1 MNDWYNDPPDDQEPP
16 EWYMAL
22 DDVLDSQRGDMPEE
36 VEAAVRA
43 AMHKWE
49 EEYNAACSRPEPE
62 QKDEEMPDPAL
73 FCQHCG
79 NPNNNGCGL
88 CNACGEN
95 APTAIRWVRAI
106 TVTIWPTWPT
116 TRRVNPVEGSQSNKH
131 ENNRRESNG

>member
-95 APTAIRWVRAI
+95 AKCAHG
-106 TVTIWPTWPT
+106 
-116 TRRVNPVEGSQSNKH
+116 NPVGSCDH
-131 ENNRRESNG
+131 CDHLADLAYDAARESRGR